1 MKVPAPILR
10 QLYDFGSL
18 QVSGESVRFSLK
30 NRLSD
35 ATVTRLH
42 RVKIGNAD
50 LPLDTIS
57 LMLPNGQVRKATEV
71 SPANSLPFPVQ
82 QRIEVRA
89 NGHMVP
95 EGKHE
100 ISLAFE

>member
-35 ATVTRLH
+35 ATVTRLR
-42 RVKIGNAD
+42 RVKIGTSE
-50 LPLDTIS
+50 LPLDSVT
-57 LMLPNGQVRKATEV
+57 LLLPNGQTRRATEV
-71 SPANSLPFPVQ
+71 SPANAIPFNVQ

-89 NGHMVP
+89 TGHKVS

-100 ISLAFE
+100 ISLAF